1 MMRHMWTAQPGGGRE
16 RAGRL
21 AAALRTRN
29 ALKATLESRFSE
41 YKKMTRPKRTTKDK
55 LMDAAEKLFARRGF
69 HGTSLREITAQAGV
83 DLALVNYHFGSKKQL
98 LADVLERRGQVLN
111 EERLQRLAQERL
123 RAAPSPPSVEAVVD
137 AFFDP
142 ILDRL
147 AHAGPGWHSYFSL
160 LAYVNNSPE
169 WGSKLMTK
177 TFDGV
182 VRQFI
187 QAVMDALPGAE
198 PADIFWGYN
207 FLTGA
212 LTLSL
217 AETGRLDALSDGLC
231 RSNDV
236 AALKARLGPYVAAGL
251 RGLARAR

>member
-1 MMRHMWTAQPGGGRE
+1 
-16 RAGRL
+16 
-21 AAALRTRN
+21 
-29 ALKATLESRFSE
+29 
-41 YKKMTRPKRTTKDK
+41 
-55 LMDAAEKLFARRGF
+55 MDAAEKLFARRGF
-69 HGTSLREITAQAGV
+69 HGTSLRDITGEAGV
-83 DLALVNYHFGSKKQL
+83 DLALVNYHFGGKQQL
-98 LADVLERRGQVLN
+98 LAAVVDRRGSVLN
-111 EERLQRLAQERL
+111 QERLQRLNEARL
-123 RAAPSPPSVEAVVD
+123 RAAPGAPTIEEVVA

-142 ILDRL
+142 ILERL

-169 WGSKLMTK
+169 WGRKLMHA
-177 TFDGV
+177 TFDGT
-182 VRQFI
+182 VREFI
-187 QAVMDALPGAE
+187 RALMQSLPEAAPE
-198 PADIFWGYN
+198 DIFWGYN

-251 RGLARAR
+251 RGLAQRRR

>member
-1 MMRHMWTAQPGGGRE
+1 
-16 RAGRL
+16 
-21 AAALRTRN
+21 
-29 ALKATLESRFSE
+29 
-41 YKKMTRPKRTTKDK
+41 
-55 LMDAAEKLFARRGF
+55 MDAAEKLFARRGF
-69 HGTSLREITAQAGV
+69 HGASVRDITGTAGV

-98 LADVLERRGQVLN
+98 LAAVIERRGQVLN
-111 EERLQRLAQERL
+111 AERLKRLAEERL
-123 RAAPSPPSVEAVVD
+123 RAAPAPPSTEVVID

-142 ILDRL
+142 ILERL
-147 AHAGPGWHSYFSL
+147 AHAGAGWHSYFAL

-169 WGSKLMTK
+169 WGRKLMGK

-182 VRQFI
+182 VREFI
-187 QAVMDALPGAE
+187 RAVMASLPGAAPE
-198 PADIFWGYN
+198 DIFWGYN

-251 RGLARAR
+251 RGLANSRRPTSMERKSL

>member
-1 MMRHMWTAQPGGGRE
+1 MKGSADDISALSRGR
-16 RAGRL
+16 A
-21 AAALRTRN
+21 
-29 ALKATLESRFSE
+29 LESRFSE
-41 YKKMTRPKRTTKDK
+41 RIAMPRPKRNTKDK

-69 HGTSLREITAQAGV
+69 HGTSVRDITSTAGV
-83 DLALVNYHFGSKKQL
+83 DLALVNYHFGSKEKL
-98 LADVLERRGQVLN
+98 LAAVLDRRGHVLN
-111 EERLQRLAQERL
+111 EERLQRLAEERL
-123 RAAPSPPSVEAVVD
+123 RAAPAPPSTEAVVA
-137 AFFDP
+137 AFLDP
-142 ILDRL
+142 ILDSL

-160 LAYVNNSPE
+160 IAYVNNSPE
-169 WGSKLMTK
+169 WGRKLMGK
-177 TFDGV
+177 TFDRV
-182 VRQFI
+182 VLQFI
-187 QAVMDALPGAE
+187 QAVMASLPGAA

-251 RGLARAR
+251 RGLAGGR

>member
-1 MMRHMWTAQPGGGRE
+1 
-16 RAGRL
+16 
-21 AAALRTRN
+21 
-29 ALKATLESRFSE
+29 
-41 YKKMTRPKRTTKDK
+41 
-55 LMDAAEKLFARRGF
+55 MDAAERLFARRGF
-69 HGTSLREITAQAGV
+69 HGTSVRDITGAAGV
-83 DLALVNYHFGSKKQL
+83 DLSLVNYHFGSKNEL
-98 LADVLERRGQVLN
+98 LAAVIERRGQVLN
-111 EERLQRLAQERL
+111 EERLRRLAEVRL
-123 RAAPSPPSVEAVVD
+123 RAAPAPPSTEAVVD

-142 ILDRL
+142 ILDLL

-169 WGSKLMTK
+169 WGRELMGK

-187 QAVMDALPGAE
+187 QAVMDSLPGAA

-217 AETGRLDALSDGLC
+217 AETGRLDVLSDGLC

-236 AALKARLGPYVAAGL
+236 AALRARLGPYVTAGL
-251 RGLARAR
+251 RGLAQPEGPAPSKTRPS